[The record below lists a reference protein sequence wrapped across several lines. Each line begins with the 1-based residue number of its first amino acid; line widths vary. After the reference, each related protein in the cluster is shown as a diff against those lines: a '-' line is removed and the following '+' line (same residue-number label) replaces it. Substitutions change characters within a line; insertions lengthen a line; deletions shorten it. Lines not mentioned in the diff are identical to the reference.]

1 MNDILAFAN
10 TTAIYSADEVS
21 EAIRQVTD
29 TPLFEALQPLIA
41 IIGVGVFVV
50 GLWKA
55 LRSKA
60 GGGGG
65 MGGGGGRGGGM
76 LGAFLMMVLGALIMV
91 PSLIG
96 VIGDGMV
103 GIIELFVN
111 TIFENVLNL

>member
-1 MNDILAFAN
+1 MNDILGFVGGTSILA
-10 TTAIYSADEVS
+10 ADEVS

-65 MGGGGGRGGGM
+65 MGGGGRGGGM